1 MIFVDLKN
9 RTAEKAINGDCDAQI
24 LMLKRYER
32 YIYKVSMVTKKDRF
46 GNLIRYV
53 DEDFKAEIQMR
64 YLEELLKCK
73 VIKNDNNT
81 K

>member
-1 MIFVDLKN
+1 MDLKN

-32 YIYKVSMVTKKDRF
+32 YINKVSMVT
-46 GNLIRYV
+46 V

>member
-32 YIYKVSMVTKKDRF
+32 YINKVSMVTKKI
-46 GNLIRYV
+46 GL
-53 DEDFKAEIQMR
+53 EI
-64 YLEELLKCK
+64 
-73 VIKNDNNT
+73 
-81 K
+81 

>member
-32 YIYKVSMVTKKDRF
+32 YINKVSMVTKKDRF
-46 GNLIRYV
+46 GNLADNARSVSKFIRTCRLIYEWFSFV
-53 DEDFKAEIQMR
+53 
-64 YLEELLKCK
+64 
-73 VIKNDNNT
+73 
-81 K
+81 

>member
-1 MIFVDLKN
+1 MIYLVKYYTLSN
-9 RTAEKAINGDCDAQI
+9 CEANAESLMI

-32 YIYKVSMVTKKDRF
+32 YINKVSMVTKKDRF

>member
-32 YIYKVSMVTKKDRF
+32 YINKVSMVTKKDRF
-46 GNLIRYV
+46 GNLKICRRR
-53 DEDFKAEIQMR
+53 F
-64 YLEELLKCK
+64 
-73 VIKNDNNT
+73 
-81 K
+81 

>member
-24 LMLKRYER
+24 SMLKRYER
-32 YIYKVSMVTKKDRF
+32 YINKVSMVTKKDRF

>member
-1 MIFVDLKN
+1 M
-9 RTAEKAINGDCDAQI
+9 
-24 LMLKRYER
+24 KRYER
-32 YIYKVSMVTKKDRF
+32 YINKVSMVTKKDRF

>member
-32 YIYKVSMVTKKDRF
+32 YINKVSMVTKKDRF

-53 DEDFKAEIQMR
+53 DEDFKAEIQR
-64 YLEELLKCK
+64 GILK
-73 VIKNDNNT
+73 NF
-81 K
+81 